1 MKQASRT
8 CFSILA
14 MVSVCWLLT
23 GCNAYTLRGKVVRGS
38 YSDIEV
44 VHESD
49 ERLQQPGIAG
59 AEVLV
64 HRDPNKPNRYLVGR
78 TRTNTG
84 GEFTLLLNEFGAG
97 WMEEQWRVQTIHR
110 GNQNADTLMKL
121 PPNQKKWRLLITL
134 APGTSTPADSEED
147 DWMRDYEQFR

>member
-14 MVSVCWLLT
+14 VVCVCWLLT
-23 GCNAYTLRGKVVRGS
+23 GCNAYTLRGKVVHGS

-97 WMEEQWRVQTIHR
+97 WMEEQWRVQAIHR